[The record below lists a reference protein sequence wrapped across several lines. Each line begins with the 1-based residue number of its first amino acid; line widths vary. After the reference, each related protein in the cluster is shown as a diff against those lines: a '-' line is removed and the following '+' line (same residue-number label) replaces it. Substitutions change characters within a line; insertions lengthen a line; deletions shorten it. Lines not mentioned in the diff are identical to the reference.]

1 MSEHTHQPSRN
12 RRARSVYVIGDDP
25 IACELAKQ
33 FDDRHQVTHVT
44 SEDPP
49 PSRTV
54 ETVTADPSAGDDLS
68 AAGVGNAD
76 VALVAT
82 GHDGTNLLAGRL
94 SFSLGADR
102 VVALVYDP
110 STEDSIRQAE
120 FETVNVTRAL
130 ERVVTER
137 VDG

>member
-1 MSEHTHQPSRN
+1 MSEQTRHPSSN
-12 RRARSVYVIGDDP
+12 PRARSVFVIGDDP

-54 ETVTADPSAGDDLS
+54 ETVTADPRAGEELS
-68 AAGVGNAD
+68 CAGVGNAD
-76 VALVAT
+76 VVLVAT

-110 STEDSIRQAE
+110 STEDSIQKAE

-130 ERVVTER
+130 EGVVTER